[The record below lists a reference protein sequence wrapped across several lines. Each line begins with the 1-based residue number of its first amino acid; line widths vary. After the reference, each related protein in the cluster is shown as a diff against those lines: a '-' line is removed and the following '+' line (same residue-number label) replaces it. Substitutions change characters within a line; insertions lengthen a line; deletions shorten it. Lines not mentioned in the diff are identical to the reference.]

1 MAEETEVVTPEPV
14 EQEPVASEEA
24 PPERP
29 EFVPEKFWD
38 ADNNSANVEA
48 MGQAYT
54 ELERFVGKKRD
65 EIREDVIN
73 QYNQELNENRP
84 ESVDGYTIQF
94 PDDHPLAEIQDQIDT
109 EDDPLLTMWK
119 ETAYKAGLSNEEY
132 MQGIETWIAASQA
145 AVSDREDVSSDLGE
159 NGNARIEAVEMWA
172 ARNLEEAEY
181 EALASAVTNT
191 EAFLAIEKL
200 MSSSK
205 SKGNQ
210 GQYTEDSVTSRPT
223 REELNQAMND
233 PRYWDPAKRDLTYV
247 RQVEN
252 MTKRMTG

>member
-1 MAEETEVVTPEPV
+1 MAEEVEVEAPEPV
-14 EQEPVASEEA
+14 AESSEPVEEA
-24 PPERP
+24 APERP
-29 EFVPEKFWD
+29 EYVPEKFWD
-38 ADNNSANVEA
+38 ADSQAPNVEA

-65 EIREDVIN
+65 EIREEVIS
-73 QYNQELNENRP
+73 QYNQELNESRP
-84 ESVDGYTIQF
+84 ESADDYKIQF

-132 MQGIETWIAASQA
+132 VQGIETWIAASQA
-145 AVSDREDVSSDLGE
+145 AVSDRDDVSADLGE

-181 EALASAVTNT
+181 EALASSVTST

-200 MSSSK
+200 MSGSK

-210 GQYTEDSVTSRPT
+210 GQYTEDSVTSRPS

-233 PRYWDPAKRDLTYV
+233 PRYWDPSKRDMTYV

-252 MTKRMTG
+252 MTKRMSG